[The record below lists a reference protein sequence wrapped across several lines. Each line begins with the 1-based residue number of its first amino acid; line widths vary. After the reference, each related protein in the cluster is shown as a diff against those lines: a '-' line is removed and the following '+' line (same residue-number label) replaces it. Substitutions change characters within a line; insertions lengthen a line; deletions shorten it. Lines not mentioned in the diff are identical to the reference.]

1 MVEEESAM
9 PRRERAGHVTRHA
22 ITDLYDVERGTFM
35 IHYPVLLIVLLS
47 LFGVLAFSLTGFF
60 GTAGW
65 PSKVTPGA
73 LDPAFAQPWPLYLWF
88 GALMITLLA
97 SILRD
102 GALRRRLIAMLV
114 VAALAILIV
123 GAIRFSQSL
132 PQWLQDLLNQHR
144 LLAYLSTHPITYL
157 VINFGLIAI
166 FWLDTFRR
174 WARRARGLP
183 PNPRV
188 TIGTE
193 SEHEK
198 QDLPDMQELISGDLI
213 AGAVLVLLLSLLFRT
228 EVVASVIHTTPPV
241 NTCLVSLSLSC
252 PIAAGAHVPPTI
264 TLVDLIQAL
273 VYLPLGLI
281 VLALSATL
289 SGLGAVGGVN
299 EHDGALPSARH
310 AAQGTI
316 PTSATAPIAEDVAA
330 TIVKTL
336 QAALD
341 RRIRSLGRSLAL
353 SLRIVGWPSLLFL
366 AAYGLTDLAIAI
378 QGYLH
383 SGKHL
388 GDVLTYVLPAAIW
401 GLVALLTMVC
411 SAALMLFK
419 WRVVDNTLR
428 FLGLIG
434 FIVLITFWIFS
445 LALWGFN
452 KLIEATAPGFQRKP
466 FDPPS
471 FSTVLSFAALVI
483 AAVYFAVRGRR
494 ARTAVTAAAGT
505 PVAAAKAPPAPRQ
518 S

>member
-1 MVEEESAM
+1 M
-9 PRRERAGHVTRHA
+9 PRRERAGRDTRHA
-22 ITDLYDVERGTFM
+22 ITDLYDVQRGTFL
-35 IHYPVLLIVLLS
+35 IHYPVLLIVLLC
-47 LFGVLAFSLTGFF
+47 LFGVVAFSLSGFF
-60 GTAGW
+60 GTDW
-65 PSKVTPGA
+65 PGRTVTPVA

-88 GALMITLLA
+88 CALMITLLA
-97 SILRD
+97 SIFRD
-102 GALRRRLIAMLV
+102 AALRRRLIAVLV
-114 VAALAILIV
+114 VAALAIAIV

-132 PQWLQDLLNQHR
+132 PQWLQDLIDQHR
-144 LLAYLSTHPITYL
+144 LLTYLSTHSITYL

-183 PNPRV
+183 PSPRV

-193 SEHEK
+193 PEHEK
-198 QDLPDMQELISGDLI
+198 QDLPDMQELVSGDLI
-213 AGAVLVLLLSLLFRT
+213 AGAVLALLLSLLFRT
-228 EVVASVIHTTPPV
+228 EIVASLIHTTPPV
-241 NTCLVSLSLSC
+241 NACLVSLTLGC

-264 TLVDLIQAL
+264 TFVDVIQAL
-273 VYLPLGLI
+273 VYLPLGLM

-289 SGLGAVGGVN
+289 SGLGAIGGVN
-299 EHDGALPSARH
+299 EHDGELPAARL
-310 AAQGTI
+310 AAQGALPHSGT
-316 PTSATAPIAEDVAA
+316 TPIAEDVAA
-330 TIVKTL
+330 TIVDTL
-336 QAALD
+336 KAALD

-353 SLRIVGWPSLLFL
+353 SLRLVGWPSLLFL
-366 AAYGLTDLAIAI
+366 AAFGLTDLAIGI

-388 GDVLTYVLPAAIW
+388 GDVVAYVLPAAIW

-452 KLIEATAPGFQRKP
+452 KLIEATATDFQRTP
-466 FDPPS
+466 FDPLS
-471 FSTVLSFAALVI
+471 FSTAISFAALV
-483 AAVYFAVRGRR
+483 AAAGYFALRGRR
-494 ARTAVTAAAGT
+494 ERKAVAQTAGAVPVPAAEPT
-505 PVAAAKAPPAPRQ
+505 PPQQQ

>member
-1 MVEEESAM
+1 M
-9 PRRERAGHVTRHA
+9 PRRERAGRDTRHA
-22 ITDLYDVERGTFM
+22 ITDLYDVERGTFL

-47 LFGVLAFSLTGFF
+47 LCGVLAFSLSGFF
-60 GTAGW
+60 GTSGW
-65 PSKVTPGA
+65 PQPVTPDA
-73 LDPAFAQPWPLYLWF
+73 LDPAFKQPWPLYLWF

-97 SILRD
+97 SIFRD
-102 GALRRRLIAMLV
+102 GALRRRLITVLV
-114 VAALAILIV
+114 VAALAIIIV

-132 PQWLQDLLNQHR
+132 PQWLQDLINQHR
-144 LLAYLSTHPITYL
+144 LLTYLSTHPITYL
-157 VINFGLIAI
+157 VINFGLIAF

-174 WARRARGLP
+174 WWRRARGLP

-198 QDLPDMQELISGDLI
+198 HDLPDMQELVSGDLI
-213 AGAVLVLLLSLLFRT
+213 AGAVLVLILSLLFRT
-228 EVVASVIHTTPPV
+228 EVIASIVRITPPV
-241 NTCLVSLSLSC
+241 NTCLVSLTLSC
-252 PIAAGAHVPPTI
+252 PLAAGAHVPPTI
-264 TLVDLIQAL
+264 TFVDLIQAL

-289 SGLGAVGGVN
+289 SGLGAIGGVN
-299 EHDGALPSARH
+299 EHDGQLPAARL
-310 AAQGTI
+310 AAKGVVPASGTE
-316 PTSATAPIAEDVAA
+316 PIAEDVAA
-330 TIVKTL
+330 TIVDTL
-336 QAALD
+336 RAALD

-353 SLRIVGWPSLLFL
+353 SLRLVGWPSLLFL
-366 AAYGLTDLAIAI
+366 AAYGLTDLSIAI

-388 GDVLTYVLPAAIW
+388 DDALTYVLPAAIW

-428 FLGLIG
+428 FLALIG

-452 KLIEATAPGFQRKP
+452 KLIEATAPDFGRRP

-471 FSTVLSFAALVI
+471 FSTALSFATLVI
-483 AAVYFAVRGRR
+483 AAAYFAVRGRR
-494 ARTAVTAAAGT
+494 ARAAAQAPSKA
-505 PVAAAKAPPAPRQ
+505 PVAAAESTPPRR